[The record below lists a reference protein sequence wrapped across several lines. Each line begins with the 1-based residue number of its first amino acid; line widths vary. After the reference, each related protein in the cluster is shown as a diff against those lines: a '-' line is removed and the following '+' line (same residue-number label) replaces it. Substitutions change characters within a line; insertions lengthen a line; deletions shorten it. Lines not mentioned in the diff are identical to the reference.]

1 MDDIDKTRSPELYLL
16 TTKQEFGIST
26 KVPRCLT
33 HIDQKT
39 DTYGSNALKISPGKY
54 FNLDGPFDIPLD
66 RPIPG
71 LQSRQLH

>member
-33 HIDQKT
+33 HIERSK
-39 DTYGSNALKISPGKY
+39 NIAREI
-54 FNLDGPFDIPLD
+54 F
-66 RPIPG
+66 
-71 LQSRQLH
+71 